1 MIWSSN
7 LESNVETISLS
18 GIASSIISTQSKAAD
33 TTENTASFYLSK
45 EEVGPSEK
53 NIPGNLF
60 APITESKP
68 AETTTATAVNL
79 PETQDKMLGSL
90 FDGTA

>member
-1 MIWSSN
+1 M
-7 LESNVETISLS
+7 ETISLS

-45 EEVGPSEK
+45 EEVGPSE

-60 APITESKP
+60 APITESKS
-68 AETTTATAVNL
+68 AEPTTNTAVIL
-79 PETQDKMLGSL
+79 PETQDKMLGSR
-90 FDGTA
+90 FDQTA